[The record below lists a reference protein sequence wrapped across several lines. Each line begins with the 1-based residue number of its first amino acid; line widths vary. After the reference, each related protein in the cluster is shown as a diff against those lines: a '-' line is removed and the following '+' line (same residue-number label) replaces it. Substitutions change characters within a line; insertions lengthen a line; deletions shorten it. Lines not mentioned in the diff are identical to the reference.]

1 LVGKSDNNYRPS
13 EKFISLILE
22 LDKPPAGIPEAPLH
36 NFLSVDGYAG
46 SQKGPAAMQPAQG
59 PSQRT
64 AETARLGSSI
74 AINDPFPEKSIPK

>member
-13 EKFISLILE
+13 ENYKCDFRTYLTA
-22 LDKPPAGIPEAPLH
+22 AGIPEGGLH

-59 PSQRT
+59 PSQRKPIPL
-64 AETARLGSSI
+64 AWGVSI
-74 AINDPFPEKSIPK
+74 AINDPFSGKSILK